1 MSRSRLLFLSSMAV
15 MVVAAVGSSTALA
28 AFEDTTVECPQA
40 GTGIPVLCLL
50 SPLKEAKGTET
61 FTSTILSGSEALL
74 QVASLEFHIVCTVA
88 NGAGTIEQPEPLV
101 KAPLIMKNTLTFKEC
116 EILNEGTA
124 KLGEKC
130 EVQNKEIK
138 TKEIDGETLSTEP
151 QHLEFKPETG
161 EVFTEI
167 SIGNK
172 TGQTC
177 PAFIKGLIPVKG
189 EQLCTLLTNT
199 EDAETHVL
207 DCLEEGE
214 LAEIRFK
221 RDDLQ
226 TRREPHV
233 VSQNALGPSE
243 RLAAGAGEVLRAG
256 GWLGASAFQPSPTG
270 RGIVVEAG

>member
-1 MSRSRLLFLSSMAV
+1 MSRIKLFFLSSMAV

-28 AFEDTTVECPQA
+28 TFEDTTVECPQA

-50 SPLKEAKGTET
+50 TPLKEAKGTET
-61 FTSTILSGSEALL
+61 FTSVILSGSESLL
-74 QVASLEFHIVCTVA
+74 AVASLELHIVCTVA
-88 NGAGTIEQPEPLV
+88 NDAGTIEQPEPLV
-101 KAPLIMKNTLTFKEC
+101 KAPLLMKTIITFKEC

-138 TKEIDGETLSTEP
+138 TKEIDGEPLPTEP
-151 QHLEFKPETG
+151 EHIEFKPETG
-161 EVFTEI
+161 EIFTEI
-167 SIGNK
+167 TILNK

-177 PAFIKGLIPVKG
+177 PATVKGVNPVKG

-214 LAEIRFK
+214 LA
-221 RDDLQ
+221 
-226 TRREPHV
+226 
-233 VSQNALGPSE
+233 
-243 RLAAGAGEVLRAG
+243 
-256 GWLGASAFQPSPTG
+256 
-270 RGIVVEAG
+270 